1 MTNRA
6 RSLYGVIGLVVCAA
20 AFAAPDESSQSVVNE
35 SGWLTVQA
43 PRVFRRAADGRH
55 ERSNTDLVFIAHR
68 VSYEGLDLA
77 MHSDVLELRKRIVES
92 AQTACEQLQA
102 LSPLADLDTATCVR
116 EAIDDAMVRAQKVV
130 AAAMEADREQR

>member
-1 MTNRA
+1 
-6 RSLYGVIGLVVCAA
+6 
-20 AFAAPDESSQSVVNE
+20 
-35 SGWLTVQA
+35 
-43 PRVFRRAADGRH
+43 
-55 ERSNTDLVFIAHR
+55 
-68 VSYEGLDLA
+68 

-102 LSPLADLDTATCVR
+102 LSPLR